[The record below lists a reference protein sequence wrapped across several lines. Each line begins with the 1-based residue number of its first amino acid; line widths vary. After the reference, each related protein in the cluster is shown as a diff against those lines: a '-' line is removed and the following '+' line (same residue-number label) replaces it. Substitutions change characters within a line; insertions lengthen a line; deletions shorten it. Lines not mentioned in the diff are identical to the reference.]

1 MGVQLV
7 QNADGSLTLLEDSA
21 NVPVARFGGPP
32 TRVGGANA
40 TNVNVPNYRGIITL
54 VMRLQGPTDT
64 AGGIAAL
71 ANPFGTTV
79 YILGGSQLAVT
90 TQSAGASTI
99 SVGPAANATTLS
111 ASLFSGVSGAAVAQ
125 FNSVLV
131 PTWSATQFMT
141 ASTASGASSGLVGF
155 VAINLLIP

>member
-7 QNADGSLTLLEDSA
+7 QNADGSLTLLEDRA

-64 AGGIAAL
+64 AGGLAAV
-71 ANPFGTTV
+71 ANPFGQTV
-79 YILGGSQLAVT
+79 YVMGGCNLVVT
-90 TQSAGASTI
+90 TQSAAACTVSI
-99 SVGPAANATTLS
+99 GPAANATTL
-111 ASLFSGVSGAAVAQ
+111 AATVFSGISVAATGQ
-125 FNSVLV
+125 TNSVLV
-131 PTWSATQFMT
+131 PAWTATQFMT
-141 ASTASGASSGLVGF
+141 ASTATGASSGLVGF
-155 VAINLLIP
+155 AAINLLVP